1 MPNPI
6 QHLVVLMMENRSF
19 DHMFGFLKSNDWPV
33 EGLTGTETNPDMQGV
48 PVRVTPDARYM
59 GDLAPDPGHDFIS
72 VNEQIFG
79 NSQGT
84 GSPNMSG
91 FVKAYH
97 GKTNNV
103 VKSRNVMKC
112 FGAGR
117 LPVLATLAQ
126 EYAVCDHWH
135 ASVPGPTL
143 PNRAFGFGAS
153 SLGKVDMNP
162 DYHALK
168 TIFELL
174 TEQNVTSKIYYTDW
188 TLGLANLHIL
198 KNSRKY
204 LSFFDDFSRDCKNN
218 KLPAFSFVEPRYNDF
233 SDRGEFFSAADQHP
247 DHGVMEGEKVIQAV
261 YNAVTSNKQTWE
273 STLLVI
279 TYDEHGGLYDH
290 VRPPACVSPNDGHP
304 ANVPNF
310 NFDRLGVRVPAV
322 LVSPFI
328 PRRTII
334 NTVFDHTSYLATAR
348 KLFIKDFNK
357 FFLTERDR
365 QANTFENCLT
375 LNTAR
380 TDKVSFQKPKDVPSG
395 VSANAASR
403 AMTRSTRTTP
413 VADEIAMDGSVAAL
427 PNPSTNPISDFQAA
441 MIQHAFALDSRLHP
455 QSRSVTL
462 VSSVTT
468 EQDAAVYLAAIRKQI
483 AKHNKTGGSESL
495 LAASSNGNGSNGKK
509 GAKKSSKKA
518 AKKAAKKSAVKG
530 TKKSAPKKATTKK
543 SASKKSAKK
552 SSAKRK

>member
-1 MPNPI
+1 MPNQI

-19 DHMFGFLKSNDWPV
+19 DHMFGFLKSADWPV
-33 EGLTGTETNPDMQGV
+33 EGLTGTETNPDIQGV

-103 VKSRNVMKC
+103 VKSRNVMRC

-168 TIFELL
+168 TIFQLL

-198 KNSRKY
+198 RNSRKY
-204 LSFFDDFSRDCKNN
+204 LAFFDDFSKDCKNN

-261 YNAVTSNKQTWE
+261 YNAVTSNQQTWE

-290 VRPPACVSPNDGHP
+290 VRPPACASPNDGHP

-334 NTVFDHTSYLATAR
+334 SKVFDHSSYLATAR

-365 QANTFENCLT
+365 QANTFEDCVT

-380 TDKVSFQKPKDVPSG
+380 TDKVSFQKPKDMPSG
-395 VSANAASR
+395 LSASVASR
-403 AMTRSTRTTP
+403 AMPRSRRKMP
-413 VADEIAMDGSVAAL
+413 VADEIAMGGSVAAL
-427 PNPSTNPISDFQAA
+427 PNGGINPLSDFQAA

-462 VSSVTT
+462 VSSITT

-483 AKHNKTGGSESL
+483 AKHKKSGSTKSV
-495 LAASSNGNGSNGKK
+495 LAHSGNGNGSNGKSANK
-509 GAKKSSKKA
+509 RGKKTAKKA
-518 AKKAAKKSAVKG
+518 AKKAPVKAAKKSV
-530 TKKSAPKKATTKK
+530 TKKSAT
-543 SASKKSAKK
+543 KKSAKK
-552 SSAKRK
+552 SASKGK